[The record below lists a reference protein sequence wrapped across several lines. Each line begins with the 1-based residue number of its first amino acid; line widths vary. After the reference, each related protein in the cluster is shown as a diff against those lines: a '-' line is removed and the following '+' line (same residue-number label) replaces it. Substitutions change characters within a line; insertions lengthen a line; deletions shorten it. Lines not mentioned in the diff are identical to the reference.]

1 MGATIVATTDIIILN
16 CLYLF
21 LRCDICEACFSDSN
35 QLKAHNLIHKG
46 EKPFYCEHCKGKF
59 RRRHHLMHHACPKLG
74 GISAAAAAAAA
85 GGGGQVEDDDDLP
98 SGLKLSSASG
108 LSLEQLKAEMAP
120 PPTHTNTS
128 SSSSPP
134 LPKKQVRVSTSY
146 VLFSLEKQVLLY
158 EVFLNL
164 LLPFAEPEGIQ
175 P

>member
-1 MGATIVATTDIIILN
+1 
-16 CLYLF
+16 
-21 LRCDICEACFSDSN
+21 
-35 QLKAHNLIHKG
+35 
-46 EKPFYCEHCKGKF
+46 
-59 RRRHHLMHHACPKLG
+59 MHHACPKLG

-134 LPKKQVRVSTSY
+134 LPKKKVRVSTSY
-146 VLFSLEKQVLLY
+146 VLLSLEKQVLLY

-164 LLPFAEPEGIQ
+164 LLSFAEPEGFQ